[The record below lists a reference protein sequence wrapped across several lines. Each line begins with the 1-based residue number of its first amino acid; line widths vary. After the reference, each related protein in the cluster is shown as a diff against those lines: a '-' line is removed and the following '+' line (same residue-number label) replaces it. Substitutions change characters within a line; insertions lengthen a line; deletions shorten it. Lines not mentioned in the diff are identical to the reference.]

1 MENLGYLLACSP
13 LILVVI
19 AALLEINLNERAYS
33 FIAGTI
39 MLGIFLIWIF

>member
-13 LILVVI
+13 VILAVI
-19 AALLEINLNERAYS
+19 AGLLEINLNERAYS
-33 FIAGTI
+33 FLGITL

>member
-1 MENLGYLLACSP
+1 METLGYILVCAP
-13 LILVVI
+13 IILVVI

-33 FIAGTI
+33 FIAGII

>member
-13 LILVVI
+13 FILAVI
-19 AALLEINLNERAYS
+19 AVLLEIDLNERAYS
-33 FIAGTI
+33 FLAITI